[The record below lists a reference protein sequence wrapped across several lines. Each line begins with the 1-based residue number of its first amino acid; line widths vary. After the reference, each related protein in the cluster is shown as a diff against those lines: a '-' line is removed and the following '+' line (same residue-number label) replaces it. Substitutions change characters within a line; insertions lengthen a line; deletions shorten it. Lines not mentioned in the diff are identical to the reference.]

1 MADSK
6 GRFGSAAGFAGA
18 IGIGFAIYFILGA
31 IGSGGSLLP
40 YGDIV
45 ANADKNMF
53 YKAVWF
59 LMNFTEADFYAGVF
73 ASGLMIVGGIIAWR
87 LSASGSSKA
96 GFSICYGTNMFPWV
110 LASQLLSLGIAIFVL
125 GYTGGFEGGKY
136 TWLPTFICVVG
147 APPAVMLLYGPSI
160 SALLT
165 GSILGGLICFPV
177 GFWMM
182 TSIIPV
188 LGVPGVVANVA
199 TMAITGIIINQV
211 CHIAPWVKKV
221 EYPKYKLS
229 EAAATVSDAQ
239 RLQEMSKPSWLIR
252 RVLADFT
259 EAQFYGNEIAG
270 ALVITGV
277 ILDAVLTGHAAYASG
292 AIGAIILSQF
302 VGAAVGVYLYFDKY
316 YTDGWYATFVPVVSI
331 GPACVLMF
339 GASIPVALFAGV
351 LGGIIGGPMA
361 EYFCKKL
368 PGHIHPTVGNVTS
381 MAVGTAAVSIVMS
394 ALPWF

>member
-1 MADSK
+1 MADNK
-6 GRFGSAAGFAGA
+6 GRFGSVAGLALA
-18 IGIGFAIYFILGA
+18 VGIGFAIYFILGA

-40 YGDIV
+40 YADV
-45 ANADKNMF
+45 VVNADKNVF

-59 LMNFTEADFYAGVF
+59 LMNFTEAEFYAGVF
-73 ASGLMIVGGIIAWR
+73 ASGLMIVGGIIAWK
-87 LSASGSSKA
+87 LNASGSSKA
-96 GFSICYGTNMFPWV
+96 GFNICYGTNMFPWV

-125 GYTGGFEGGKY
+125 GYMGKFANGEFG
-136 TWLPTFICVVG
+136 WLPTFISVVG
-147 APPAVMLLYGPSI
+147 APPAVMLLYGPSMA
-160 SALLT
+160 ALLT
-165 GSILGGLICFPV
+165 GSILGGLICFPI

-182 TSIIPV
+182 TAIIPV
-188 LGVPGVVANVA
+188 LGVPGVVGNVA

-211 CHIAPWVKKV
+211 CHIVPWVKKV
-221 EYPKYKLS
+221 KYPTYAS
-229 EAAATVSDAQ
+229 EAAATVSDEQ
-239 RLQEMSKPSWLIR
+239 KLREMSSPAWFIR

-270 ALVITGV
+270 ALVIAGV

-292 AIGAIILSQF
+292 AVGAIVLSQF
-302 VGAAVGVYLYFDKY
+302 VGAGVGVYLYFNKY

-339 GASIPVALFAGV
+339 GASIPVAVFAGV

-361 EYFCKKL
+361 EYFVKKL

-381 MAVGTAAVSIVMS
+381 MAVGTAVVSIVMKV
-394 ALPWF
+394 LPWF